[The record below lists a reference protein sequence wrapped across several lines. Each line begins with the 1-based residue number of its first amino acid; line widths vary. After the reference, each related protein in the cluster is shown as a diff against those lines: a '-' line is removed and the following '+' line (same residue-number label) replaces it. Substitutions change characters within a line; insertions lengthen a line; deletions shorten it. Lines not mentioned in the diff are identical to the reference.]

1 MSLYNIQVYVLVIL
15 CLVNIA
21 FNEKCEVLDQLQA
34 SMIAEV
40 VEYICG
46 NYGNSPYLSKY
57 DKTIQHALNSMAVNG
72 RMALKRIYDIT

>member
-1 MSLYNIQVYVLVIL
+1 MSHVNKQSKCVSYTCTCTCGYM

-34 SMIAEV
+34 GMIAEV
-40 VEYICG
+40 MEYICG

-57 DKTIQHALNSMAVNG
+57 DKTIQHALNS
-72 RMALKRIYDIT
+72 RT